1 MLTQQDFVD
10 GGVMYW
16 RVAVVDPD
24 GNVGAF
30 SKAKKFTLLAR
41 MQVQLAGQP
50 PHGQRGVG
58 HRHRAERQ
66 GQADQGRR
74 RQAPR
79 APASRPGR
87 KRTNKKGI
95 VTFSVKPTQRRQPHG
110 HRDQEALQGRHDGR
124 RRSRRPCGVPGRAA
138 RHPGVARTATM
149 AAVSV
154 PETAETK
161 AETRGD
167 EIRTADLVA
176 TALTRY
182 AQAFATFG
190 LMALVAAA
198 FPALVVIALR
208 ERGRRRRGRS

>member
-1 MLTQQDFVD
+1 MLTQQDFID
-10 GGVMYW
+10 GGAMYW

-41 MQVQLAGQP
+41 MQVHDRAASRRTGSAARWSSPSLNAKGKPIKGVAVKLA
-50 PHGQRGVG
+50 R
-58 HRHRAERQ
+58 RRRQ
-66 GQADQGRR
+66 DGDAQDEQEGRRDVLDQADQDG
-74 RQAPR
+74 
-79 APASRPGR
+79 
-87 KRTNKKGI
+87 
-95 VTFSVKPTQRRQPHG
+95 QPHR
-110 HRDQEALQGRHDGR
+110 HRDQEALQGRHGGR
-124 RRSRRPCGVPGRAA
+124 ADRVVPAGCRAA
-138 RHPGVARTATM
+138 RPGTPVWPAPATM
-149 AAVSV
+149 AAVSA
-154 PETAETK
+154 PETAETE

-198 FPALVVIALR
+198 FPALVVVALA
-208 ERGRRRRGRS
+208 RRRRATPR